1 MARSLK
7 NIYVTKLITFSFRL
21 RYINLFILKTNE
33 CMTYQLLLLQ
43 SKGTFVMTIS
53 KLNLITAT
61 NNRYSLNSSRTRSMR
76 TKIADGR
83 HIPAGA
89 IITSQ
94 ITANSLPSVNSVTLR
109 RQAKVL
115 RKKLFNGNQLHIVS
129 NEPKSINNIVAK
141 NRMVA

>member
-1 MARSLK
+1 
-7 NIYVTKLITFSFRL
+7 
-21 RYINLFILKTNE
+21 
-33 CMTYQLLLLQ
+33 
-43 SKGTFVMTIS
+43 MTIS

-129 NEPKSINNIVAK
+129 NEPKSKNNIVAK